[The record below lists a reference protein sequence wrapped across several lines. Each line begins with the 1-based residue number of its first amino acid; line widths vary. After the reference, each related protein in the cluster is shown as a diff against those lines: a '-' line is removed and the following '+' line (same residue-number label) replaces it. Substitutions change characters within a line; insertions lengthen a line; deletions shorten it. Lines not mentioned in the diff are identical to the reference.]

1 MALNDPLAD
10 TLSAIK
16 NAQAVG
22 KKECTVRASKL
33 VGHVLKIM
41 QEQGYVGTFEFVD
54 DGKSGQFKLNLTG
67 NINDCC
73 AIKPRFS
80 VRHDELA
87 KWESRYLPGEDF
99 GILIM
104 TTTSGVVAHTRAKEL
119 NLGGKLLAYVY

>member
-10 TLSAIK
+10 ALSAIK
-16 NAQAVG
+16 NAQVVG
-22 KKECTVRASKL
+22 KNECTIRASKMI
-33 VGHVLKIM
+33 GHVLKIM

-67 NINDCC
+67 NINNCG

-80 VRHDELA
+80 IRHDEFA

-99 GILIM
+99 GILII
-104 TTTSGVVAHTRAKEL
+104 TTTSGVVAHTMAKEMK
-119 NLGGKLLAYVY
+119 LGGKLLAYVY

>member
-10 TLSAIK
+10 ALSAIK
-16 NAQAVG
+16 NAQVVG
-22 KKECTVRASKL
+22 KGECTIRASKL
-33 VGHVLKIM
+33 MGHVLKIM

-67 NINDCC
+67 NINNCG

-80 VRHDELA
+80 IRHDEFA

-99 GILIM
+99 GILII
-104 TTTSGVVAHTRAKEL
+104 TTTSGVVAHTMAKEMK
-119 NLGGKLLAYVY
+119 LGGKLLAYVY